1 MSSKLEELLDR
12 TLSALERRN
21 KPLPP
26 LPRPKRPQRLTTYFL
41 PSPPHPSDSPPLASP
56 KSPTSPATLSGF
68 TLFPTPPAPLSQRPC
83 LDQKAPVPS
92 KAVDERMALL
102 DLENTHLRQ
111 QNKVLFKQNLDYRE
125 LIQEYRDCCDK
136 AAESTAHSKE
146 LLDVIE
152 QIALTL
158 KSDINSYEAARGSV
172 RRAERAAI
180 RDWKRFA
187 IENASIGIDVDE
199 LAQDLDTM
207 EITVYPYAADPNM
220 I

>member
-1 MSSKLEELLDR
+1 
-12 TLSALERRN
+12 
-21 KPLPP
+21 
-26 LPRPKRPQRLTTYFL
+26 
-41 PSPPHPSDSPPLASP
+41 
-56 KSPTSPATLSGF
+56 
-68 TLFPTPPAPLSQRPC
+68 
-83 LDQKAPVPS
+83 
-92 KAVDERMALL
+92 MALL

-111 QNKVLFKQNLDYRE
+111 QNKVLLKQNLDYRE

-199 LAQDLDTM
+199 VAQDLDTIK
-207 EITVYPYAADPNM
+207 ITVYPYAADPNM